1 MSCLKKFIV
10 PAFIILFLFIG
21 IADCKDKKPVILYLF
36 WAEGCPYCAKEKI
49 FLSELK
55 KKYPS
60 LQIKDYDV
68 SVPASVELLKTMSK
82 AYKINPTGVPVT
94 FVGSKALIG
103 FSEKTASQI
112 EEAVNYCLK
121 NICEDPLYKK

>member
-1 MSCLKKFIV
+1 MQRQKNLSFFIFSGQKDV
-10 PAFIILFLFIG
+10 PTAQR
-21 IADCKDKKPVILYLF
+21 KN
-36 WAEGCPYCAKEKI
+36 

-94 FVGSKALIG
+94 FIGSKALIG

-121 NICEDPLYKK
+121 KYLRRSSL